1 MSNNDYILEAVKGE
15 PNSLTSI
22 AFNTGVISE
31 RQRILK
37 LLSHPMWHD
46 LQFSGRK
53 DGDAEIMFHVQ
64 GCIGCRQI
72 LLIKEGTK

>member
-1 MSNNDYILEAVKGE
+1 MSNNEYILEAVKGE

-37 LLSHPMWHD
+37 LLSHPTWHD

-53 DGDAEIMFHVQ
+53 DG
-64 GCIGCRQI
+64 
-72 LLIKEGTK
+72 